1 MILEFEDSIEDCLD
15 TLDEK
20 YQSLS
25 KLLSKE
31 IFFDSME
38 VRQAIS
44 DIRESHDAVLKVAYS
59 LTKNTKMVG
68 KIEEKNN
75 KKSESKKD

>member
-1 MILEFEDSIEDCLD
+1 MILDFEDSVENCLD
-15 TLDEK
+15 VLDEK
-20 YQSLS
+20 YQSLG

-31 IFFDSME
+31 IFFDSVE

-44 DIRESHDAVLKVAYS
+44 DIQDSHNAILKVAYS

-68 KIEEKNN
+68 KIEKEN
-75 KKSESKKD
+75 KESQD